1 MKIFLRLGFL
11 AIALTFFFNT
21 VAVTETKAQ
30 NVIPEILKRM
40 ENNRLLLKTLRA
52 DVTMEKYNP
61 QLDARD
67 VTQGTVIY
75 LPGKNERD
83 MYIRI
88 DWTKPVQ
95 EQLAVIKGEYTLY
108 RPRLGQAITGKVD
121 SAKNSAGAG
130 NALSFMSMSKEQ
142 LKANYTV
149 IYLGDEVVKSG
160 AKTVHLELT
169 PKNAN
174 KYKKA
179 ELWVDYDGMPVQAK
193 VVESNNDATTV
204 LLSNLQKNATINA
217 KVFTID
223 YPKKS
228 TKIIRG

>member
-1 MKIFLRLGFL
+1 MKTFLRFGFL
-11 AIALTFFFNT
+11 AIALTFFFNAF
-21 VAVTETKAQ
+21 AVTEIRAQ
-30 NVIPEILKRM
+30 NIIPEILKRM
-40 ENNRLLLKTLRA
+40 ENNRSLLKTLRA
-52 DVTMEKYNP
+52 DVTMDKYNP

-67 VTQGTVIY
+67 VTQGTLIY

-108 RPRLGQAITGKVD
+108 RPRLGQAIIGKVD

-130 NALSFMSMSKEQ
+130 NALAFMSMSKEQ
-142 LKANYTV
+142 LKTNYTY

-169 PKNAN
+169 PKKAN

-193 VVESNNDATTV
+193 VVETNNDATTV

-217 KVFTID
+217 KVFVID

>member
-1 MKIFLRLGFL
+1 MKTFLRLGFL
-11 AIALTFFFNT
+11 AIALTFFFNAF
-21 VAVTETKAQ
+21 AVTETRAQ

-52 DVTMEKYNP
+52 NVTMDKYNP
-61 QLDARD
+61 QLDVHD
-67 VTQGTVIY
+67 LNQGSVIY
-75 LPGKNERD
+75 LPGKTERD

-130 NALSFMSMSKEQ
+130 NALAFMSMSKEQ
-142 LKANYTV
+142 LKANYNV
-149 IYLGDEVVKSG
+149 KYLGEEKVSSG
-160 AKTVHLELT
+160 TPTWHLQLT
-169 PKNAN
+169 PKAAG
-174 KYKKA
+174 KYKSA
-179 ELWVDYDGMPVQAK
+179 EIWIDGDGMPIQAK
-193 VVESNNDATTV
+193 VVENNNDATTV
-204 LLSNLQKNATINA
+204 LLSNLQRNATINA

-228 TKIIRG
+228 TKIIKG

>member
-21 VAVTETKAQ
+21 FAVTETKAQ

-40 ENNRLLLKTLRA
+40 ENNRSLLKTLRA
-52 DVTMEKYNP
+52 NVMMDKYNP
-61 QLDARD
+61 QLDIHD
-67 VTQGTVIY
+67 VTQGSIIY
-75 LPGKNERD
+75 LPGRSERD

-88 DWTKPVQ
+88 DWTKPAQ
-95 EQLAVIKGEYTLY
+95 EQLAVVKGEYTIY
-108 RPRLGQAITGKVD
+108 RPRLGQAITGKVE

-130 NALSFMSMSKEQ
+130 NALSFMNMSKEQ

-149 IYLGDEVVKSG
+149 KYLGEEQVSSGVK
-160 AKTVHLELT
+160 TWHLELT
-169 PKNAN
+169 PKTAN

-179 ELWVDYDGMPVQAK
+179 ELWVDGDGMPIQAK
-193 VVESNNDATTV
+193 VVENNNDATTV

-228 TKIIRG
+228 TKVIKG